1 MVFNN
6 LQLQY
11 VTTPLAGSP
20 LHPFYRV
27 SNIISRCVIIKQP
40 TGSIPDLSDY
50 SSSPFVVQ
58 VGNRPDLP
66 YRYVIASVRIIV
78 RQSGVIL
85 GGASAVVDPF
95 SGLASLEKFKLIRSV
110 GLSSVTYDIVS
121 NGVVCTRAAARRA
134 PLPFEGNSIKIS
146 AVPVVALVDPVYLS
160 SGPIRRVTVG
170 LQSISIDYRIL
181 DANDAEL
188 VGIDVRIKVL
198 QCFSVYLFSHF
209 FDAFKV
215 QK

>member
-1 MVFNN
+1 M
-6 LQLQY
+6 
-11 VTTPLAGSP
+11 
-20 LHPFYRV
+20 
-27 SNIISRCVIIKQP
+27 
-40 TGSIPDLSDY
+40 
-50 SSSPFVVQ
+50 
-58 VGNRPDLP
+58 
-66 YRYVIASVRIIV
+66 
-78 RQSGVIL
+78 IL

-134 PLPFEGNSIKIS
+134 PLLLEGNSVKIS
-146 AVPVVALVDPVYLS
+146 AVPAAALVDPVYFS

-198 QCFSVYLFSHF
+198 
-209 FDAFKV
+209 
-215 QK
+215 

>member
-11 VTTPLAGSP
+11 VTAPLAGSP
-20 LHPFYRV
+20 LYPFYRV
-27 SNIISRCVIIKQP
+27 SNIVSRCVIIKQP

-134 PLPFEGNSIKIS
+134 PLLLEGNSVKIS
-146 AVPVVALVDPVYLS
+146 AVPAAALVDPVYLS

-198 QCFSVYLFSHF
+198 
-209 FDAFKV
+209 
-215 QK
+215 